1 MAGITGMG
9 TTFNLPNFVGDLFNI
24 SPEDTPLLSAIGGL
38 TGGRE
43 AFDKTFEWQ
52 FYDLRNADAARQRV
66 EGANAPTAEERVRSN
81 AENVLEIHQEAVSI
95 SYTKLAVGNRGGFA
109 STARG
114 SSPVVDE
121 MAWQMEQQIKQVARD
136 VELTFIT
143 GTYAKPADNATP
155 RKTRGL
161 LEAITTNVID
171 LAAAALTESDVNDL
185 FQAAYD
191 GGGMQEGETRT
202 LIVGS
207 SMKRQLTKIFIRDA
221 GVPAPPSRSVGG
233 VSLETIQTDFGT
245 ANIMLDRYMPA
256 GTVVAASLEE
266 LAPRFLS
273 VPGKGH
279 FFWEPLAKVGAAENS
294 QLYGEIGLEYGN
306 QRKHAKIVNA
316 TTNF

>member
-9 TTFNLPNFVGDLFNI
+9 TTFNLPNFVGDLFNV

-43 AFDKTFEWQ
+43 AFDKTFEWE

-81 AENVLEIHQEAVSI
+81 ASNVLEIHQEAVSI
-95 SYTKLAVGNRGGFA
+95 SYTKLSIQNRGGY
-109 STARG
+109 STTARG
-114 SSPVVDE
+114 SSPVGDE

-143 GTYAKPADNATP
+143 GTFAQPVDNATP

-161 LEAITTNVID
+161 LEAITTNVLD
-171 LAAAALTESDVNDL
+171 LAGAPLTEADVNDL

-207 SMKRQLTKIFIRDA
+207 AMKRQLTKTFIRDN
-221 GVPAPPSRSVGG
+221 GAPVPSRSVGG
-233 VSLETIQTDFGT
+233 VSLQTLETDFGT

-256 GTVVAASLEE
+256 GTVVAASLEQ

-279 FFWEPLAKVGAAENS
+279 FFWEPLAKTGAAENS

-306 QRKHAKIVNA
+306 QRSHAKIVNA
-316 TTNF
+316 TTDY

>member
-9 TTFNLPNFVGDLFNI
+9 TTFNLPNFVGDLFNV

-52 FYDLRNADAARQRV
+52 FYDLRDADAARQRV
-66 EGANAPTAEERVRSN
+66 EGANAPTAEERVRFN
-81 AENVLEIHQEAVSI
+81 ADNVLEIHQEAVSL
-95 SYTKLAVGNRGGFA
+95 SYTKLAVGARGGYG

-136 VELTFIT
+136 IELTFIA
-143 GTYAKPADNATP
+143 GTYAKPADNSAP

-171 LAAAALTESDVNDL
+171 LAAAALTEGDVNDL

-207 SMKRQLTKIFIRDA
+207 AMKRQLTKIFITDHDLQ
-221 GVPAPPSRSVGG
+221 PLTRSVGG
-233 VSLETIQTDFGT
+233 VNLQTIETDFGR

-256 GTVVAASLEE
+256 GTVAAVSLEE
-266 LAPRFLS
+266 LAPRFLN

-279 FFWEPLAKVGAAENS
+279 FFWEPLAKTGAAENS

-306 QRKHAKIVNA
+306 QRKHGKIVNA

>member
-9 TTFNLPNFVGDLFNI
+9 TTFNLPNFVGDLFGI

-43 AFDKTFEWQ
+43 AFDKTFEWE
-52 FYDLRNADAARQRV
+52 FYDLRDADANRQRV

-81 AENVLEIHQEAVSI
+81 ADNVLEIHQEAVSI
-95 SYTKLAVGNRGGFA
+95 SYTKLSIGNRGGYG

-114 SSPVVDE
+114 TSPVADE
-121 MAWQMEQQIKQVARD
+121 MAWQMDQHIKQVARD
-136 VELTFIT
+136 IESTFII
-143 GTYAKPADNATP
+143 GTYAKPADNSLP

-161 LEAITTNVID
+161 LEAITTNVLD
-171 LAAAALTESDVNDL
+171 LAGAPLTEADVNDL
-185 FQAAYD
+185 FQSAYD
-191 GGGMQEGETRT
+191 GGGMQEGGTRT

-207 SMKRQLTKIFIRDA
+207 AMKRQLTKTFIRDN
-221 GVPAPPSRSVGG
+221 GAPVPSRSVGG
-233 VSLETIQTDFGT
+233 VALQTLETDFGT

-256 GTVVAASLEE
+256 GTVVAASLEQ

-279 FFWEPLAKVGAAENS
+279 FFWEPLAKTGAAENS

-306 QRKHAKIVNA
+306 QRSHAKIVNA
-316 TTNF
+316 TTDY